1 MDNVREETTTGL
13 GIPMHDG
20 SLSIVIFGA
29 ETAIVAAAIA
39 GIAEAVSCHGQD
51 PHMEAVKTQGP
62 EYAAQAAQEE
72 APLAR
77 RASSRAS
84 EG

>member
-1 MDNVREETTTGL
+1 MDKGQEETTTGL

-20 SLSIVIFGA
+20 SLSIVISGA
-29 ETAIVAAAIA
+29 GTAIVTAAIA

-51 PHMEAVKTQGP
+51 PHMTAVRTQGQ
-62 EYAAQAAQEE
+62 EHAAQAAQEE